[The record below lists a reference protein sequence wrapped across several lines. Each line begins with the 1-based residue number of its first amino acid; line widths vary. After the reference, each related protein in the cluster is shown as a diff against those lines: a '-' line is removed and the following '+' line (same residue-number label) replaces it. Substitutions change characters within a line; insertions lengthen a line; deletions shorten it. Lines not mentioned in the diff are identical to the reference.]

1 MTNKKLLVERN
12 SDMRENPKVL
22 NTKLSKE
29 ICLMA
34 LVKNHWYSKNFRN
47 KLIKWKIR
55 RFKSKFVMIEYDKD
69 LRDYVAIG

>member
-1 MTNKKLLVERN
+1 MRD

-34 LVKNHWYSKNFRN
+34 LVKNQRYSKNFRN
-47 KLIKWKIR
+47 VLNI
-55 RFKSKFVMIEYDKD
+55 F
-69 LRDYVAIG
+69 